1 MLTHLLIVN
10 PIAGRGLGARRRREA
25 ERLLDAGGLAYEV
38 FVTRASGDARRVARE
53 EAARYSAIVAL
64 GGDGTIQEVAG
75 GLAEARLAR
84 APDDARPLAALG
96 ILPAGTGNDL
106 LKGLRLPVDFAA
118 ACRRLCAGQPR
129 ALDLGRLRWREAGA
143 CEGEGRERIFV
154 NNVGL
159 GFEGQVGWAAARLRL
174 PLRGT
179 PLYLLALLG
188 VLARLDN
195 PRLALTWDG
204 VESPAR
210 PLLLVSVGNG
220 STSGGGF
227 KLNPRANPFDGK
239 LDVCAVDA
247 RSRLEVLRLLPR
259 GLGGTH
265 LSLPGIESRRVARL
279 AVRSETPFA
288 AHADGELLSERMLE
302 ASFEVLPGLLPILC

>member
-1 MLTHLLIVN
+1 MLTHLVIVN

-25 ERLLDAGGLAYEV
+25 ERLLDAGGLAYET

-53 EAARYSAIVAL
+53 EAARYGVIVAL

-84 APDDARPLAALG
+84 DPADTRPLAALG

-106 LKGLRLPVDFAA
+106 IKSLRLPADFAA

-129 ALDLGRLRWREAGA
+129 ALDLGRLHWREAGDPD
-143 CEGEGRERIFV
+143 ERERLFV

-159 GFEGQVGWAAARLRL
+159 GFEGQVGWAANRLRL
-174 PLRGT
+174 PLRGA
-179 PLYLLALLG
+179 PLYLLALLS
-188 VLARLDN
+188 VLAKLGN

-227 KLNPRANPFDGK
+227 KLNPLANPFDGR
-239 LDVCAVDA
+239 LDACAADA
-247 RSRLEVLRLLPR
+247 RSRLEVLRLIPR
-259 GLGGTH
+259 GLKGTH
-265 LSLPGIESRRVARL
+265 LGLPGMESRRFTRL
-279 AVRSETPFA
+279 SVRGETPFA
-288 AHADGELLSERMLE
+288 GHADGELLSERMLS
-302 ASFEVLPGLLPILC
+302 ADFEVLPGLLPILC